1 MNMRTQALPKIR
13 VVLVDDH
20 AIVRQG
26 LRVLLEKESDL
37 VIVGEADT
45 GRQAVELA
53 RKHQPDVV
61 VMDIAMPGLNGLEAT
76 RQIVHDLPA
85 VKVLVLSSYSDDEY
99 VRTVI
104 GWGGA
109 GFLLKQA
116 AASELIK
123 AIREVAAGN
132 AFFSPAISG
141 RVIQHYRE
149 AFNDRG
155 PGEARSVQLSAREAE
170 VLQLIA
176 EGLPSKGIADR
187 LGIGFKTVGHHR
199 QQLMN
204 KLNLHDIAG
213 LTRYALARGIV
224 RNHLSLPQEEP
235 GRALPPV
242 EPAKRPARAKDA

>member
-1 MNMRTQALPKIR
+1 MRKIR
-13 VVLVDDH
+13 VLLVDDH

-26 LRVLLEKESDL
+26 LRVLLEKEPDL
-37 VIVGEADT
+37 AIVGEADT

-53 RKHQPDVV
+53 RKHRPDVA

-76 RQIVHDLPA
+76 RQIVREAPP

-99 VRTVI
+99 VRKVI

-116 AASELIK
+116 AAEELIK

-132 AFFSPAISG
+132 AFFSPTLSK
-141 RVIQHYRE
+141 RLVREYRE
-149 AFNDRG
+149 AFLDG
-155 PGEARSVQLSAREAE
+155 APVEARAVQLSARESE

-176 EGLPSKGIADR
+176 EGLPSKGIAAE
-187 LGIGFKTVGHHR
+187 LGIGIKTVGHHR

-204 KLNLHDIAG
+204 KLNVHDVAG
-213 LTRYALARGIV
+213 LTRYALAKGII
-224 RNHLSLPQEEP
+224 RNHLSAPPETADRPPARTESRPLVPP
-235 GRALPPV
+235 GRKL
-242 EPAKRPARAKDA
+242 